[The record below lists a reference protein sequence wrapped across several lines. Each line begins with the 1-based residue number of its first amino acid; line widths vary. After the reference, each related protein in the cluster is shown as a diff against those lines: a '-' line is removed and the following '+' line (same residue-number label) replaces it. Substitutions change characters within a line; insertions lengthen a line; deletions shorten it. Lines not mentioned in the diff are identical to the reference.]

1 MDDGLA
7 REQAALDQV
16 TTEIIRTSGL
26 RALWME
32 SWSDTPC
39 PIAMQSSMTI
49 CDHCGQPNVRVG
61 SAYLHAGDPRLV
73 LLGVP
78 HVT

>member
-1 MDDGLA
+1 MDDRLA
-7 REQAALDQV
+7 REQSALDEV
-16 TTEIIRTSGL
+16 TTEIIRTRGL

-32 SWSDTPC
+32 SWSDNPC
-39 PIAMQSSMTI
+39 PIAMQRSITT
-49 CDHCGQPNVRVG
+49 CGCGQPNVRVG